1 MYIKFLK
8 SKDVYECN
16 VIPNQNIVTLKFTD
30 NVVENTN
37 GFNAYKDKECNYLI
51 GKYTEYKTVY
61 RNDEETISKNE
72 IQLSNDGSVY
82 VKPIPTITFMSN
94 GGGILDGETV
104 QQVSNYE
111 NLIIPIPISNENY
124 EFKGWMPE
132 IPLSGEVLEDETF
145 TAFFESLLPPEPTL
159 EERVTNVEE
168 QSDMLSMTVD
178 GILTDVIPSLM

>member
-16 VIPNQNIVTLKFTD
+16 VIPNQNIVTLQFTD

-51 GKYTEYKTVY
+51 GRYTEYKTVY

-72 IQLSNDGSVY
+72 IQLSNDGSKY
-82 VKPIPTITFMSN
+82 VKPIQTITFMSN
-94 GGGILDGETV
+94 GGGILEGETV
-104 QQVSNYE
+104 QHVSNYE
-111 NLIIPIPISNENY
+111 NLITPIPISNENY
-124 EFKGWMPE
+124 EFKGWIPE

-178 GILTDVIPSLM
+178 SILTDVIPSLM